1 MLLYII
7 KNLIGRGINSLS
19 TISSKITNTI
29 YTKYSQIEIIII
41 IPRPLGKKSIFT
53 TPDIYIRVH
62 FTFQTQIFEI
72 IDTLGIH
79 ELHVLPGRS
88 SIGIAQ
94 VTLQSYVII
103 FDGTTG
109 ETVLVQTS
117 RETSLLG
124 RGVDQGVVQSTDHFV
139 RDAFE
144 GPWPQADIF

>member
-1 MLLYII
+1 MDAV
-7 KNLIGRGINSLS
+7 LIHVS

-53 TPDIYIRVH
+53 TPNIYIRVH

>member
-7 KNLIGRGINSLS
+7 KNLIGRGINSCINNLF
-19 TISSKITNTI
+19 KN
-29 YTKYSQIEIIII
+29 YKYNLHEIFSDRNNNNY
-41 IPRPLGKKSIFT
+41 PKTSREEEYLYYPQ
-53 TPDIYIRVH
+53 YIVH

>member
-1 MLLYII
+1 MDAV
-7 KNLIGRGINSLS
+7 LIHVS

-41 IPRPLGKKSIFT
+41 IPRPLGKKTIFT

>member
-1 MLLYII
+1 MDAV
-7 KNLIGRGINSLS
+7 LIHVS

-29 YTKYSQIEIIII
+29 YTKYSQINNNNNYPKTSREEEYLYY
-41 IPRPLGKKSIFT
+41 PQY
-53 TPDIYIRVH
+53 IY

>member
-1 MLLYII
+1 MDAV
-7 KNLIGRGINSLS
+7 LIHVS

-139 RDAFE
+139 RDALE

>member
-1 MLLYII
+1 MDAV
-7 KNLIGRGINSLS
+7 LIHVS